1 MDAASTPATDAQ
13 ARADGSLARPK
24 VTKFAADP
32 ILAAHVSERLEAKDS
47 PMTISIE
54 LARGV
59 HGICAA
65 VSHETIYQVVYA
77 HGRRGLPAGLHT
89 GLHTGLHR
97 RRRCRNTGCSDPKR
111 PNRTRSACS
120 T

>member
-54 LARGV
+54 LARGT
-59 HGICAA
+59 HGLVGS
-65 VSHETIYQVVYA
+65 VSHECIYQAVDA
-77 HGRRGLPAGLHT
+77 HGTRVCRQDCTRGCTVDAGAVDTVSSVRRHQPRA
-89 GLHTGLHR
+89 
-97 RRRCRNTGCSDPKR
+97 
-111 PNRTRSACS
+111 RSGYS